1 MDDMTDPAI
10 TCPNCGTSIKLT
22 ESLAAPLIA
31 STRQQFENKIAEK
44 DAEVAKRESAIK
56 DQQAAIEKAKETI
69 EEEVAEKIKAERKLI
84 AIEEAKKAKILL
96 GADLDQKAS
105 RWLRIELVGEG
116 RRGAGFE
123 RGISQY
129 PSIGDQAHVV
139 TESDLRAI
147 YAPGDEDAYIAIGRV
162 ASSESIRAYINLNRL
177 VSRHSAVVGS
187 TGAGKSTA
195 VASLLSAVS
204 DSSRFPAARVVL
216 LDIHGEYATAFGDR
230 ARVFRIGADVSKGE
244 RPLSVPFWALTSEEL
259 TNVAFGTVSGSALAN
274 IQEAITTMK
283 RSSLP
288 GGNATT
294 LPFADITVDSPLP
307 FCIHKLWHDIHCHY
321 YATHSVSSNQ
331 NQSETT
337 RQYETGSDGTTLLV
351 GNALNVE
358 RPRFKAIVGQTIFK
372 GAAADQPKSHVD
384 LLESKLRDPRLAF
397 LFRPGDW
404 AVSETGQTTSDL
416 DDLLTQWI
424 GAEQPITVFDLS
436 GIPTTVLDDLVG
448 ALLRILYDGLFWG
461 RALPVGGR
469 ARPLM
474 VVLEEAHTYLGSQA
488 KGRAS
493 AAARRI
499 AKEGRKY
506 GVGLMLVSQRPSEID
521 NTILAQCG
529 TLVAMRLTNEA
540 DRGQIRSCSSDNLEG
555 LFSMLPILRTGE
567 ALIVGE
573 AVSMPVRALIDLP
586 KDGRRPDSE
595 DPEVVVRRGESGQR
609 VRPGGWTETAIN
621 EDYAQLVK
629 AWRHQNPYISSDE
642 AGTEEITP
650 TAEE

>member
-1 MDDMTDPAI
+1 MQAHKLQHDPTRLGSVEDVTGPTVRVKLADDTAHGLLFVNGEGYRVGQVGSFVRIPGGYFDLFGIVSQVGA
-10 TCPNCGTSIKLT
+10 G
-22 ESLAAPLIA
+22 AAPVIA
-31 STRQQFENKIAEK
+31 DTVPSP
-44 DAEVAKRESAIK
+44 
-56 DQQAAIEKAKETI
+56 
-69 EEEVAEKIKAERKLI
+69 
-84 AIEEAKKAKILL
+84 
-96 GADLDQKAS
+96 GS

-116 RRGAGFE
+116 RRGVGFE

-204 DSSRFPAARVVL
+204 DSARFPAARVVL
-216 LDIHGEYATAFGDR
+216 LDLHGEYAKAFGDS
-230 ARVFRIGADVSKGE
+230 ARVFRIGADESKGE
-244 RPLSVPFWALTSEEL
+244 RPLCVPFWALTSEEL
-259 TNVAFGTVSGSALAN
+259 TAVAFGTVGGSAMAN

-283 RSSLP
+283 RASLP
-288 GGNATT
+288 GGSATT
-294 LPFADITVDSPLP
+294 LPVADITVDSPLP
-307 FCIHKLWHDIHCHY
+307 FCIHKLWYDIHCHH

-331 NQSETT
+331 NQNEAT
-337 RQYETGSDGTTLLV
+337 RQYETGPDGVTTLV
-351 GNALNVE
+351 GSALNVE
-358 RPRFKAIVGQTIFK
+358 RPRFRAIVGQTIFK
-372 GAAADQPKSHVD
+372 GAAADQPRGHVD
-384 LLESKLRDPRLAF
+384 LLEAKLRDPRLEF

-404 AVSETGQTTSDL
+404 AVSETGQTVSDL
-416 DDLLTQWI
+416 DTLLNEWI
-424 GAEQPITVFDLS
+424 GSEQPITVFDLS

-469 ARPLM
+469 TRPLM
-474 VVLEEAHTYLGSQA
+474 VVLEEAHSYLGNQS
-488 KGRAS
+488 KGRAAS
-493 AAARRI
+493 AARRI

-595 DPEVVVRRGESGQR
+595 DPEVVVRRGASGQR
-609 VRPGGWTETAIN
+609 VRPGGWTETANN
-621 EDYAQLVK
+621 ENYAQLVE
-629 AWRHQNPYISSDE
+629 AWRHQDPYVNDTD
-642 AGTEEITP
+642 ADTAVATPAITA
-650 TAEE
+650 AEE

>member
-1 MDDMTDPAI
+1 MQDHKLQHDP
-10 TCPNCGTSIKLT
+10 TLLGTVEDVTGPTVRIKLADDT
-22 ESLAAPLIA
+22 AHGLLFVNGEGYRVGQVGSFVRIPGGYFDLFGIVSQVGAGAAPV
-31 STRQQFENKIAEK
+31 
-44 DAEVAKRESAIK
+44 VA
-56 DQQAAIEKAKETI
+56 DT
-69 EEEVAEKIKAERKLI
+69 LPTP
-84 AIEEAKKAKILL
+84 
-96 GADLDQKAS
+96 GS

-116 RRGAGFE
+116 RRGVGFE

-139 TESDLRAI
+139 TDSDLRAI

-162 ASSESIRAYINLNRL
+162 ASSESIRAYVNLNRL

-204 DSSRFPAARVVL
+204 DSARFPAARVVL
-216 LDIHGEYATAFGDR
+216 LDIHGEYAKAFGDR
-230 ARVFRIGADVSKGE
+230 ARVFRIGADESKGE
-244 RPLSVPFWALTSEEL
+244 RPLCVPFWALTSEEL
-259 TNVAFGTVSGSALAN
+259 TSVAFGTVSSSAMAA
-274 IQEAITTMK
+274 IQESIATMK
-283 RSSLP
+283 RTSLP

-294 LPFADITVDSPLP
+294 LPVADITVDSPLP
-307 FCIHKLWHDIHCHY
+307 FCIHKLWYDIHCHH
-321 YATHSVSSNQ
+321 YATHSVSANQ
-331 NQSETT
+331 NQTEFT
-337 RQYETGSDGTTLLV
+337 RQFETALDGTTRLV
-351 GNALNVE
+351 GSAPSVE
-358 RPRFKAIVGQTIFK
+358 RPRFKAIVDKSIYK
-372 GAAADQPKSHVD
+372 GAAADQPKGPID
-384 LLESKLRDPRLAF
+384 LLEAKLRDPRLAF

-404 AVSETGQTTSDL
+404 AVSETGQTVSDL
-416 DDLLTQWI
+416 DTLLNEWI

-469 ARPLM
+469 SRPLM
-474 VVLEEAHTYLGSQA
+474 VVLEEAHSYLGSQS
-488 KGRAS
+488 KGRAAS
-493 AAARRI
+493 AARRI

-540 DRGQIRSCSSDNLEG
+540 DRGQIRSCASDNLEG

-573 AVSMPVRALIDLP
+573 AVSMPIRALIDLP

-595 DPEVVVRRGESGQR
+595 DPEVVVRRGVSGQR
-609 VRPGGWTETAIN
+609 VRPGGWTEPTN
-621 EDYAQLVK
+621 SENYAELVK
-629 AWRHQNPYISSDE
+629 AWRHQDPYVNDTIAE
-642 AGTEEITP
+642 P
-650 TAEE
+650 TAAPQATED